1 MSRVAQMVE
10 EGQQQQLEEGGDAG
24 GTDWPHVFSVAEQLL
39 HLARQAQAAARPR
52 AAEVSDAL

>member
-1 MSRVAQMVE
+1 MVE